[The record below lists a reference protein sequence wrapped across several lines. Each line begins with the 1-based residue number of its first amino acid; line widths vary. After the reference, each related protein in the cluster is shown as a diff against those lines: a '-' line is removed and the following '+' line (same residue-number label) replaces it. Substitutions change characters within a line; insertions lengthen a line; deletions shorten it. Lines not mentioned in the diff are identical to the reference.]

1 MDFCA
6 DDSTVHSSY
15 KQLNTVQDDLQ
26 VGSGNL
32 KDCCFKNDMRI
43 HLKKISVTTIVSR
56 QALTKIDSLN
66 ILLDNELMQIDA
78 VCLNVSRRITLL
90 KLLSKYVDQKSLNN
104 ITTAIFYLY
113 LITDVLSGVDA
124 QLLAQI
130 ALLNYRKELQELNSM
145 LI

>member
-1 MDFCA
+1 MPF
-6 DDSTVHSSY
+6 
-15 KQLNTVQDDLQ
+15 
-26 VGSGNL
+26 
-32 KDCCFKNDMRI
+32 
-43 HLKKISVTTIVSR
+43 
-56 QALTKIDSLN
+56 
-66 ILLDNELMQIDA
+66 
-78 VCLNVSRRITLL
+78 CLNVSRRITLL